1 MASPVD
7 VKAVPHDN
15 MAHVIIGVAVAV
27 LSIASLSVGLRI
39 YTRAY
44 VVRLIGVDDY
54 LSILA
59 LPSSPPEYH
68 SASVSMKHNIASHYG
83 KGATDRYFLDTVNG
97 LGNHTWDLAPPPDGV
112 LAYSKNFYITV
123 VLYMTAIGLIKMTF
137 LVQVSSPRNDN
148 D

>member
-1 MASPVD
+1 MIFSGSFRRATRQTLIMASPVD

-59 LPSSPPEYH
+59 L
-68 SASVSMKHNIASHYG
+68 VSLQQFDM
-83 KGATDRYFLDTVNG
+83 
-97 LGNHTWDLAPPPDGV
+97 
-112 LAYSKNFYITV
+112 
-123 VLYMTAIGLIKMTF
+123 
-137 LVQVSSPRNDN
+137 
-148 D
+148 